1 MTRYMLDT
9 NIVSHL
15 LRSHPRVTRR
25 LVKTQMSA
33 VCISSI
39 TKGEL
44 LFGLAKRQ
52 NAKSLHTLVSEFLN
66 RIEVLPWDSVTA
78 EQYGPVRA
86 EMERKG
92 KLLGPLDMLIAAHAL
107 AVKVTLVS
115 SDKTFRQVAGL
126 RIEDWTV

>member
-1 MTRYMLDT
+1 MLDT

-15 LRSHPRVTRR
+15 LRSHPRVTKR
-25 LVKTQMSA
+25 LVKMPMSA

-52 NAKSLHTLVSEFLN
+52 NARSLHTLVSEFLS

-86 EMERKG
+86 DMERKG
-92 KLLGPLDMLIAAHAL
+92 KLLGPLDMLIAAHAI
-107 AVKVTLVS
+107 AVKAILVS
-115 SDKTFRQVAGL
+115 SDKAFRQIAGL
-126 RIEDWTV
+126 RTEDWTV

>member
-1 MTRYMLDT
+1 MLDT

-15 LRSHPRVTRR
+15 LRAHPRVTKR
-25 LVKTQMSA
+25 LVKTPMSA

-52 NAKSLHTLVSEFLN
+52 NAKSLHTLVFEFLN
-66 RIEVLPWDSVTA
+66 RLEVLPWDSVTA
-78 EQYGPVRA
+78 ERYGPVRA
-86 EMERKG
+86 DMERQG

-107 AVKVTLVS
+107 AVKAILVS
-115 SDKTFRQVAGL
+115 SDKTFRRVAGL
-126 RIEDWTV
+126 HIEDWTV